1 MIHYTCD
8 GCGRSIDSTREMRH
22 VVRVEVYA
30 ALDPSDDELEDD
42 RDHLQ
47 EIQDLL
53 ERLDDDDHDAV
64 GEEVYHQQRFDLC
77 SECRRRYVKNPLG
90 RMTTE
95 HLGFSQ
101 N

>member
-8 GCGRSIDSTREMRH
+8 CCKRPIDPEGELRY

-30 ALDPSDDELEDD
+30 AIDPATEEDDDD

-47 EIQDLL
+47 EIQDIL
-53 ERLDDDDHDAV
+53 ERLDDADDPTLGDD
-64 GEEVYHQQRFDLC
+64 VYHQKRYDLC
-77 SECRRRYVKNPLG
+77 VECRNRYVKNPLG
-90 RMTTE
+90 RMAVQGV
-95 HLGFSQ
+95 GFSK

>member
-8 GCGRSIDSTREMRH
+8 GCGRTIDSCNEMRH

-30 ALDPSDDELEDD
+30 ALDPSEDELDDD

-53 ERLDDDDHDAV
+53 ERLDDDEDSL
-64 GEEVYHQQRFDLC
+64 GQEVYHQQRYDLC
-77 SECRRRYVKNPLG
+77 GECRRRYVKNPLG
-90 RMTTE
+90 RLAPE
-95 HLGFSQ
+95 HFGFSQ